1 MHPCLSPEPAD
12 LAACPAINS
21 FHPSLRAHRRCVC
34 WRAWHACQASTR
46 CSSCCW
52 PTWATLARW
61 QRLQQCRTR
70 LLSRPSSRACRRRE
84 QWHHALAT
92 LHAARGDAAT
102 ALRIRQQVADGE
114 LASPA
119 GAAVQAAEATEAF
132 ELAAALLRDPAAW
145 PAEALLSHI
154 RWLTALFLL
163 KLV

>member
-1 MHPCLSPEPAD
+1 MLEGVACLPGIDTLLLLLLAD
-12 LAACPAINS
+12 LGDARQVAAFAAVPNQAAVS
-21 FHPSLRAHRRCVC
+21 AVEPRLRA
-34 WRAWHACQASTR
+34 
-46 CSSCCW
+46 
-52 PTWATLARW
+52 
-61 QRLQQCRTR
+61 
-70 LLSRPSSRACRRRE
+70 E